1 MLRTAV
7 TGDVILNFL
16 SILLNDFALE
26 RGTKMVGKF
35 LICLSMPHESVLVA
49 VNQKMM
55 VPSIDLIIINLDR
68 TLYGSFALKH

>member
-1 MLRTAV
+1 MISRLKEAQ
-7 TGDVILNFL
+7 
-16 SILLNDFALE
+16 
-26 RGTKMVGKF
+26 KMVGKF